1 MFEVINQA
9 WLLTITSPT
18 TACSPT
24 VKAREIHSATPAAC
38 TVRHILLL
46 LHFLTERVTGCQM
59 KCSFDSA
66 PPAVCI
72 NRAWSATDVIIKRCQ
87 LRYPHSNGECHRDH
101 KQNRQLKL
109 NGVLKPNAAG
119 FHVDRLCLTSP
130 FPCIW
135 WLATTREH
143 LTTTYRNSVHRR
155 KSINALSGIYAF
167 ISRSER
173 FVMFHLW
180 MILEPLFIQLNCLY
194 FYRWIQHTVD

>member
-24 VKAREIHSATPAAC
+24 VKARKFIQPH
-38 TVRHILLL
+38 LLL
-46 LHFLTERVTGCQM
+46 VLSGISYCCCIFWPNASRDARWNAHLIARRLQCVSTGLDQPQTWL
-59 KCSFDSA
+59 S
-66 PPAVCI
+66 
-72 NRAWSATDVIIKRCQ
+72 KRCQ
-87 LRYPHSNGECHRDH
+87 LRFPHSNDECHRDH

>member
-66 PPAVCI
+66 ACSVYQPGLISHRRDYQKDASFVFRTQMASAIATI
-72 NRAWSATDVIIKRCQ
+72 NRTAS
-87 LRYPHSNGECHRDH
+87 
-101 KQNRQLKL
+101 
-109 NGVLKPNAAG
+109 
-119 FHVDRLCLTSP
+119 
-130 FPCIW
+130 
-135 WLATTREH
+135 
-143 LTTTYRNSVHRR
+143 
-155 KSINALSGIYAF
+155 
-167 ISRSER
+167 
-173 FVMFHLW
+173 
-180 MILEPLFIQLNCLY
+180 
-194 FYRWIQHTVD
+194 